1 MASSETTALGNV
13 GNAIMAELIASMH
26 RYGRV
31 ASGRTIN
38 AIELHIEGDNR
49 MYITGPAYIFALE
62 KGRKATSSF
71 GPFPRYGG
79 LTFKESLK
87 LWMAAKGIEPKAF
100 YPIYRSI
107 NKKGFPGTP
116 GVLSKPLSEQAIDKA
131 LNENL
136 GVLANLYVQNIANEL
151 FK

>member
-1 MASSETTALGNV
+1 MATPETTAMGNV

-38 AIELHIEGDNR
+38 AIELHVEGDSR
-49 MYITGPAYIFALE
+49 MYISGPAYIFALE
-62 KGRKATSSF
+62 KGRKPTGAT

-87 LWMAAKGIEPKAF
+87 LWMAAKGIEAKAF

-107 NKKGFPGTP
+107 NKKGFAGTP
-116 GVLSKPLSEQAIDKA
+116 GVLTQPLSDQAIDKA
-131 LNENL
+131 LDSNL
-136 GVLANLYVQNIANEL
+136 GVLANLYVQQIANEL